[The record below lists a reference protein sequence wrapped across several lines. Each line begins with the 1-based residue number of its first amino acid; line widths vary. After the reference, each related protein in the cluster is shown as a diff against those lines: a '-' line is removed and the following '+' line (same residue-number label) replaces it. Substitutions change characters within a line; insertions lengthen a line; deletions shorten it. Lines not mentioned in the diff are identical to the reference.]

1 VLAFI
6 GGILVMITL
15 LRYVSPVLILLVM
28 LKGLNMF

>member
-6 GGILVMITL
+6 GGILVMTTL